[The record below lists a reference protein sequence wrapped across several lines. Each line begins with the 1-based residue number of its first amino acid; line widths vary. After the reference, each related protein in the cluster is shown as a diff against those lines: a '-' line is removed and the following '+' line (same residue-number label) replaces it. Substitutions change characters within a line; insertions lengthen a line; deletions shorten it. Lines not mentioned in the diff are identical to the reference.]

1 MRSRRFLALL
11 VMLTAT
17 THSAIAAQLAYE
29 VAPTMPLDAAPAA
42 ELPSADVIPS
52 QPQTSATTTSNQML
66 WQQYQALQTGAAP
79 ASAECENCWSA
90 TGSDYDRCGC
100 SMKLF
105 PWINGP
111 GACDQWC
118 VGPKWGIDA
127 GGLFLFRDNAN
138 WAGVIA
144 DVAGPDPVLVDQFD
158 HGPGA
163 RVFAT
168 AYNDAG
174 FGMQV
179 GYEGINDWNASLGY
193 APDALVADETRSF
206 TYESQLN
213 SLEVN
218 FLRRTDSPW
227 KLFSGFRYVQLD
239 EDFLDAEITDKPIP
253 VPSPAP
259 VSTPFVDESF
269 NRLLKNQLI
278 GLQIGTQRDAWQWG
292 NRLTVNTF
300 ANAGVYCNKLRREDV
315 DLTVTTVI
323 TGDDLTTP
331 DVNEFSETITT
342 SQTGVRRDFTDIAF
356 VGEAGITAALRLN
369 HCTAVRA
376 GYQIL
381 ALDGVSQGLDAFLFP
396 NAGLDSSTLVFHG
409 LQFGLEYR
417 R

>member
-1 MRSRRFLALL
+1 
-11 VMLTAT
+11 MLIAMA
-17 THSAIAAQLAYE
+17 HSALAAQLAYE
-29 VAPTMPLDAAPAA
+29 SPPALSMNAAPTA
-42 ELPSADVIPS
+42 ELPAASAMPS
-52 QPQTSATTTSNQML
+52 QPQASAGTTSNQML
-66 WQQYQALQTGAAP
+66 WQQYQALQTGIVP
-79 ASAECENCWSA
+79 GSAECETCSSA

-105 PWINGP
+105 PWISGP

-118 VGPKWGIDA
+118 VGPKWEIDA

-144 DVAGPDPVLVDQFD
+144 DVAGPAPVLVDQFD

-193 APDALVADETRSF
+193 APDALVAGETRSF

-218 FLRRTDSPW
+218 FLRHTASPW

-239 EDFLDAEITDKPIP
+239 EDFLDDRIDNTRPF
-253 VPSPAP
+253 PAP
-259 VSTPFVDESF
+259 ILAPPATSTFTDTSV

-278 GLQIGTQRDAWQWG
+278 GLQVGTQRDAWQWG

-315 DLTVTTVI
+315 NVTIATVI
-323 TGDDLTTP
+323 TGDDLATP
-331 DVNEFSETITT
+331 DVNEFSETVTT